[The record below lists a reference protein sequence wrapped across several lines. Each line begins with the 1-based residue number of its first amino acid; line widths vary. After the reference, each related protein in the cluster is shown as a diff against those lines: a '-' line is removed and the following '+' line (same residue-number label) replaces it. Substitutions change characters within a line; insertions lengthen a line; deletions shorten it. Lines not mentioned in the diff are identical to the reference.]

1 MRLAVVPALLGAVHI
16 SATASTTTAPLLV
29 PGNTSYP
36 LFAIANQRNASAW
49 TSADVNTVAHSFAL
63 ADGVPADPELLRK
76 LDNAHEM
83 ANQTF
88 LKKNLKQAIDLY
100 TKAAKLC
107 KEYGDAPR
115 ESKLIGAP
123 RPLAFCCRYCTDCD
137 LLFLRTTTVADW
149 LLL

>member
-1 MRLAVVPALLGAVHI
+1 MLVCVPAQCVQEAEEK
-16 SATASTTTAPLLV
+16 AE
-29 PGNTSYP
+29 
-36 LFAIANQRNASAW
+36 
-49 TSADVNTVAHSFAL
+49 L
-63 ADGVPADPELLRK
+63 ARAELLRK
-76 LDNAHEM
+76 LENAHEM

-123 RPLAFCCRYCTDCD
+123 RLLAFCCRYCTVCPCA
-137 LLFLRTTTVADW
+137 LLAQAVADW
-149 LLL
+149 LFLL

>member
-1 MRLAVVPALLGAVHI
+1 MKELTEEEKAELARA
-16 SATASTTTAPLLV
+16 
-29 PGNTSYP
+29 
-36 LFAIANQRNASAW
+36 
-49 TSADVNTVAHSFAL
+49 
-63 ADGVPADPELLRK
+63 ELLRK

-88 LKKNLKQAIDLY
+88 LKKNLKQAVDLY

-123 RPLAFCCRYCTDCD
+123 RLLAFCCRYCADSPV
-137 LLFLRTTTVADW
+137 LFWHTTAEPN
-149 LLL
+149 